1 MDFRGFP
8 SGGRIGLLAIFIGPG
23 KMSYQVTMNSRNV
36 LVPVSLE
43 ARDGMRLDAPPSR
56 LDTATAMV
64 VTVTADGAFS
74 QEFIPL
80 RIMVDPVAAYAG
92 LEWELRAQKA
102 GRDHYVFY
110 VGIPDRC
117 FAAGSPDEPKSIS
130 VQVVGTSAM
139 TGRED
144 YSGGADVALTAEAA
158 RPPIPGFLNLVE
170 RFFPT
175 LLPGDFIAGHTLAG
189 FRFGGRRD
197 LVLMASLQAG
207 PAERLPVS
215 FGKHWD
221 PKNWIGAVVE
231 NLGGPDRG
239 RRGAYHLVRGGCFL
253 SRNCRVT
260 HWFGGGIGLEERGF
274 RQAAGE
280 MVRGLG
286 PAVDGAW
293 VFWLDSQDGKPAAA
307 PEPAGYREGAGGLSI
322 RHPLMHRILR
332 RASVAAGAAPA
343 SIAML
348 PAEQAVA
355 ALERV
360 ARILADH
367 PAELHRARTEPAH
380 ADWSGRL
387 LDSPAAAVA
396 GALAAAE
403 DGRPAAADSGPAAD
417 LPSLGK
423 AIRELYREHG
433 EVLRSLESAF
443 DEAGGY
449 AAWDAPFNPVRDR
462 IAAYLSESQEARS
475 PA

>member
-1 MDFRGFP
+1 
-8 SGGRIGLLAIFIGPG
+8 
-23 KMSYQVTMNSRNV
+23 MSYQVTLNSRNS

-43 ARDGMRLDAPPSR
+43 TRDGKRLDVPPSR

-64 VTVTADGAFS
+64 VTVTAGGAFS

-80 RIMVDPVAAYAG
+80 RIVVDSARAYDG

-110 VGIPDRC
+110 VGIPDRF
-117 FAAGSPDEPKSIS
+117 FAAGGASEPKSIS

-144 YSGGADVALTAEAA
+144 YSGGVDVALMDEVA
-158 RPPIPGFLNLVE
+158 RPLIPGFLNLVE

-175 LLPGDFIAGHTLAG
+175 LLPGGFIAGHALAG

-197 LVLMASLQAG
+197 LVLMASLQAD
-207 PAERLPVS
+207 PAERLPLS

-231 NLGGPDRG
+231 NLGGPEKG
-239 RRGAYHLVRGGCFL
+239 VRGAYHLIRGGCFL
-253 SRNCRVT
+253 SRNRRVT
-260 HWFGGGIGLEERGF
+260 HWFGSGIGLEERGF

-280 MVRGLG
+280 MIRGLG
-286 PAVDGAW
+286 PAGDGAW
-293 VFWLDSQDGKPAAA
+293 VFWLEPGMEGAAAEPAAA
-307 PEPAGYREGAGGLSI
+307 DYREGSGGLSI
-322 RHPLMHRILR
+322 RHPMMHRILR
-332 RASVAAGAAPA
+332 GPGRPGMAVAAGDAPG
-343 SIAML
+343 SIAMH
-348 PAEQAVA
+348 PAEEAVA
-355 ALERV
+355 ALARV
-360 ARILADH
+360 ARILAEH

-380 ADWSGRL
+380 ADWSEQL
-387 LDSPAAAVA
+387 LGSAAAAVA

-403 DGRPAAADSGPAAD
+403 EGRLPDSVPGPSVER
-417 LPSLGK
+417 PSLEQ
-423 AIRELYREHG
+423 AIRDLYRGHG

-449 AAWDAPFNPVRDR
+449 AAWDAPSNPVRDR
-462 IAAYLSESQEARS
+462 IAAYLSEGAEARS